1 MTPCFKYILLLFSF
15 IFAVLGCQPN
25 QAPTPLS
32 SEVRTER
39 FTGKTMGTTF
49 SVIFLDTNEV
59 DLMQPIQQLLIDI
72 NNAVST
78 YVDTSE
84 ISKFNQQDSIE
95 VRNGGHF
102 DRNYTN
108 ARSIY
113 HQTQGWFNPTV
124 MPLVNYWGFG
134 YTDQKM
140 VKTIDSTEI
149 NALLQLVDFDN
160 ILMTKKDS
168 TTVYYK
174 AAAKKNIQLDFSAIA
189 KGDAV
194 DQIGRLFEQQGI
206 FDYFIEIGGE
216 IRTRGTTAS
225 GFAWRTGIRKP
236 QEKNQKED
244 LQMIVELQDKALA
257 TSGNYENYH
266 EDKVTG
272 LKYAHT
278 INPNTGYPERNSL
291 LSASV
296 LAEDCATADAF
307 ATAFMAMGLEKAF
320 EIATQNPNIDA
331 YFIYADSTGTLQ
343 EQITAGMQAIELK

>member
-1 MTPCFKYILLLFSF
+1 MIHFSKYFSIL
-15 IFAVLGCQPN
+15 IVLVIVACQPN
-25 QAPTPLS
+25 QEPTVTATK
-32 SEVRTER
+32 VRTER
-39 FTGKTMGTTF
+39 FSGETMGTTF
-49 SVIFLDTNEV
+49 SIIFLDTNGV

-84 ISKFNQQDSIE
+84 ISKFNQYDSIE
-95 VRNGGHF
+95 VVKDGHF
-102 DRNYTN
+102 DRNFNN
-108 ARSIY
+108 AQKIY
-113 HQTQGWFNPTV
+113 KQTQGWFNPTV

-134 YTDQKM
+134 YTEKKM
-140 VKTIDSTEI
+140 VKIIDSITI
-149 NALLQLVDFDN
+149 KNLLELVDFER
-160 ILMTKKDS
+160 IHTTQKDS
-168 TTVYYK
+168 TTVY
-174 AAAKKNIQLDFSAIA
+174 AKPTTKSGIQLDFSAIA

-194 DQIGRLFEQQGI
+194 DEIGRLLEHKGI
-206 FDYFIEIGGE
+206 FDYFVEIGGE

-225 GFAWRTGIRKP
+225 GLAWRTGIRKP
-236 QEKNQKED
+236 QEKDTKKD
-244 LQMIVELQDKALA
+244 LQMIIALQDKALA

-320 EIATQNPNIDA
+320 QIATQNPNIDA
-331 YFIYADSTGTLQ
+331 YFIYADSSGQLQ
-343 EQITAGMQAIELK
+343 EKITTGMQAIELK